1 MKPVEPPASR
11 SDSFVTQLFFI
22 SGGVLVVIGLTF
34 AVAHHWPSLDPLAL
48 IALVG
53 IGLLL
58 IVACERLSLILRE
71 LRRISSLLQAAGRS
85 AQDG

>member
-1 MKPVEPPASR
+1 VKLVEAPAGR

-22 SGGVLVVIGLTF
+22 AGGILVVIGLTF

-71 LRRISSLLQAAGRS
+71 LRRISSLLHAACGS
-85 AQDG
+85 AEDG